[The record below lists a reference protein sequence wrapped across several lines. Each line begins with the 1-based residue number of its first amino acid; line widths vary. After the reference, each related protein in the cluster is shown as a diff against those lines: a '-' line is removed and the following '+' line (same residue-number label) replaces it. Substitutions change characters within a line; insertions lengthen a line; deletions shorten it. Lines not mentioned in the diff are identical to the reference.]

1 MDLGYFFDNLDEIRE
16 LSIEHLRLSLTALA
30 IALPISIVVAIV
42 GVVFRPVRQPL
53 LWLVGALYTIPSLA
67 MLAFLI
73 PSQGLGVRPTLIL
86 LVIYAQVFLVRN
98 TVTALTG
105 VDSDVLEAATGTGMK
120 PHQVL
125 TRVWLPLALP
135 VIIAGIRIALV
146 TIIGLAILGGW
157 VNAGG
162 LGELL
167 FTGINTNHPAK
178 VLAGLVAIVSIA
190 LVTDLGLRI
199 VESTTA
205 IARARRA
212 SARN

>member
-30 IALPISIVVAIV
+30 IALPISVVVAIV

-120 PHQVL
+120 PLQVL

-178 VLAGLVAIVSIA
+178 VLAGLVAIVGIA